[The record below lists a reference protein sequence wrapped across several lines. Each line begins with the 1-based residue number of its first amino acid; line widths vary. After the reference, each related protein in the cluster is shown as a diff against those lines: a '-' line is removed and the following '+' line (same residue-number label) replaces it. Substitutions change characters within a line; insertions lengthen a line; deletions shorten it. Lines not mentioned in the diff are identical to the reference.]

1 MLQKINENLER
12 KDYVE
17 KLEAKYVTAYRH
29 RAEWIDY
36 LISEKVIFSHRN
48 YAEQKQFTYL
58 HAPNYYKLVF
68 YKNESGTEYIG
79 EGGIVLTEP
88 NMLVLTK
95 PLTFHM
101 VYTPPKNPCERYVIY
116 FMESF
121 RYESGFDSCVF
132 DILNSE
138 NNSSFIRMDEKIAST
153 VFEKL
158 AMMESALIED
168 SPYSEAFAK
177 IYLIEILANLSQL
190 PKNYDQKRIDLV
202 ADQNKIF
209 LIKNYID
216 SEYANIKSIS
226 ELSEKFFYSRE
237 HITRE
242 FKRSFNT
249 SIYHYILNR
258 KLLLSKKLL
267 LSGISIERAAQ
278 QAGFTNISAFI
289 RLFKKNAGMTPSEY
303 QKKVKKLY

>member
-1 MLQKINENLER
+1 MLNKINENLSR

-17 KLEAKYVTAYRH
+17 KLDARYVTAYRH
-29 RAEWIDY
+29 RAEWVDY
-36 LISEKVIFSHRN
+36 LIYEKVIFSHRN
-48 YAEQKQFTYL
+48 YAEQQQFTHL

-68 YKNESGTEYIG
+68 YKNESRTEYIG
-79 EGGIVLTEP
+79 ENGTVLTEP

-101 VYTPPKNPCERYVIY
+101 VRTPPKIPCERYVIY

-121 RYESGFDSCVF
+121 RYESGFDPCVF
-132 DILNSE
+132 DVLDSNS
-138 NNSSFIRMDEKIAST
+138 NSAFIRMNEKIAPV

-158 AMMESALIED
+158 AMIEEALTED
-168 SPYSEAFAK
+168 SPYSETLAK
-177 IYLIEILANLSQL
+177 VYLIEILTYLSRFA
-190 PKNYDQKRIDLV
+190 KSYEQKQV
-202 ADQNKIF
+202 NVVSNQNKIY
-209 LIKNYID
+209 LIKEYID
-216 SEYANIKSIS
+216 NEYANIKSIS
-226 ELSEKFFYSRE
+226 DLSEKFFYSRE

-242 FKRSFNT
+242 FKNYFNT

-267 LSGISIERAAQ
+267 LSGTSIEKSVQ
-278 QAGFTNISAFI
+278 QAGFSNISAFI
-289 RLFKKNAGMTPSEY
+289 RLFKKNTGMTPSEY